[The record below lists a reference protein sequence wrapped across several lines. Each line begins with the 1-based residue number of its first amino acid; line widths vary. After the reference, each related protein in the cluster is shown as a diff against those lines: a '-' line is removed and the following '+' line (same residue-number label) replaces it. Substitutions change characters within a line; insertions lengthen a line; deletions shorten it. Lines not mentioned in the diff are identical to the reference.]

1 MLAAFSGQLGSV
13 QELRRHG
20 ADPRLTDRGGSTA
33 FHWAVDS
40 GHLVHGRQNC
50 TAKSRIGLWTAELG
64 RGQQDWTIDSTHW
77 AVDSGTGPWT
87 AHTGPWTAHT
97 GPWTAGTG
105 CSLRG

>member
-40 GHLVHGRQNC
+40 GHLVRGRQNC

-64 RGQQDWTIDSTHW
+64 RGQRD
-77 AVDSGTGPWT
+77 
-87 AHTGPWTAHT
+87 
-97 GPWTAGTG
+97 
-105 CSLRG
+105 

>member
-40 GHLVHGRQNC
+40 GTGLC
-50 TAKSRIGLWTAELG
+50 TAGLDHRQHTPGRGQRTLG
-64 RGQQDWTIDSTHW
+64 RGQ
-77 AVDSGTGPWT
+77 
-87 AHTGPWTAHT
+87 
-97 GPWTAGTG
+97 
-105 CSLRG
+105 RN